1 MDTGEKQVLHKEFM
15 ELNTDIT
22 VYTKRIAKLEEINL
36 KTEKRMNEIKESL
49 KKLDEKLIKRNTMI
63 DEKDDSYKNII
74 EENNVKLARKFGVI
88 NGEFESKKQ
97 VLSIKIKKL
106 TEELENTRR
115 VEEDLKEKL
124 QKISIDLRKKQKVL
138 LNLQDRNSPSSKKAL
153 NDDYM
158 IDELVFMNDHY

>member
-1 MDTGEKQVLHKEFM
+1 M
-15 ELNTDIT
+15 EASLVFLN
-22 VYTKRIAKLEEINL
+22 
-36 KTEKRMNEIKESL
+36 
-49 KKLDEKLIKRNTMI
+49 
-63 DEKDDSYKNII
+63 
-74 EENNVKLARKFGVI
+74 FI